1 MEGELYSPIAELE
14 ISAVVELQG
23 STPQYMNARR
33 LQRFVWRVVDQE
45 GTYLFMKMR
54 WWTRCFILTSLLA
67 LLSSVTLLLFWIVGY
82 RGVEMYVL
90 VGSVLIL
97 MWHIAGFSMAA
108 LVLRA
113 GWYGAVRWQRQYWL
127 RRLRK
132 QRTKVSSDDTVS
144 RMDIRKLKW
153 EHSSQSSKQ

>member
-23 STPQYMNARR
+23 SIPQYMNARK
-33 LQRFVWRVVDQE
+33 LQRFVWRAVDPE
-45 GTYLFMKMR
+45 GTYHFMKMK
-54 WWTRCFILTSLLA
+54 WWTRCFIWTSLLA
-67 LLSSVTLLLFWIVGY
+67 LLSSAILLLFWIAGSREVA
-82 RGVEMYVL
+82 RYVL
-90 VGSVLIL
+90 VGSLLIL
-97 MWHIAGFSMAA
+97 TWHIAVFSMAA

-113 GWYGAVRWQRQYWL
+113 GWFGVVRWQRQYWL

-132 QRTKVSSDDTVS
+132 QRTKDSSEDTVS

-153 EHSSQSSKQ
+153 ERSFPSSKQ